1 MPGYCCVTIFT
12 DLSPVEFCLGHERP
26 TGFKAII
33 FGVGIVLS
41 AAAMAACVTVISEG
55 IDAAYLPAHSKAAR
69 NSGEAHIVGTAVP
82 AATAYFMQSPFARES
97 GLLFL
102 SEPVGSQALLE
113 GFTPAERPLAD
124 TVITALEQQ
133 DKTPLPRPRPS
144 SHTDIQ
150 AKIDTVVSP
159 NVANAPETLAA
170 VSPSDLSGSL
180 TYLQKLFHFWQSLN
194 ETKLPP
200 GIDSHT
206 AVYDIE
212 GHVVYL
218 PDGEKLEAHSGMGKL
233 QDDLRYVSEKGRGP
247 TPPNVYRLAL
257 RKTLFHG
264 VQAIRL
270 SPVDGSKM
278 YGRDGILAHPY
289 MLGPEGQS
297 NGCVSVQD
305 YPKFLEAYLSGKI
318 DRLIVVPKL
327 ADAPAYAENIVVRN
341 DKRSALQ

>member
-1 MPGYCCVTIFT
+1 
-12 DLSPVEFCLGHERP
+12 
-26 TGFKAII
+26 
-33 FGVGIVLS
+33 
-41 AAAMAACVTVISEG
+41 MAACVIVISEW
-55 IDAAYLPAHSKAAR
+55 IDAAYFPAHSKAAR

-180 TYLQKLFHFWQSLN
+180 TYLQKLFHFWQSLK
-194 ETKLPP
+194 ETKLLP